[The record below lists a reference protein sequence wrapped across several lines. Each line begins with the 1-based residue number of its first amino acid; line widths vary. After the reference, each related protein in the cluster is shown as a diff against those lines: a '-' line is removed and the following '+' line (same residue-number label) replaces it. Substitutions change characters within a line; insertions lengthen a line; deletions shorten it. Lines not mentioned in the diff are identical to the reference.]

1 MMRQGCHLS
10 HLQGEVWGRKASGS
24 KCLTQK
30 SSVSHTRNT
39 LQKAQDVKNYFDVAL
54 ICTLQLQVESS
65 CMFRANSKMDD
76 VLEGQ
81 GMTSWA

>member
-1 MMRQGCHLS
+1 M
-10 HLQGEVWGRKASGS
+10 WGRKASGS
-24 KCLTQK
+24 KFLTQK

-39 LQKAQDVKNYFDVAL
+39 LQKAQDVKNYFDVGL

-65 CMFRANSKMDD
+65 CMFRASSKMDD

-81 GMTSWA
+81 GVTSCA